1 MITLKNV
8 GLILFDI
15 DGVIRSVENSYRLSL
30 KKTVYK
36 FSGWEPSY
44 MDIDNAKN
52 EGIWNNDWDLSLE
65 FIKRFKKKR
74 NLNIEIPPR
83 EEIVKCFEELY
94 FGGDPNEDSKYWS
107 GFIKNEELLVD
118 KKLFNLLE
126 SNGIIWGFVS
136 GAESASAKFVLEKR
150 LGLKSPPLISMGD
163 APDKPDPKGLI
174 ELSKKLIGGK
184 LGTSNI
190 PIGYVGDTI
199 ADINTVMNAKKE
211 IPSQKFVSI
220 GIAPPHLHVKSR
232 LNERKSYEKNLQDA
246 GADLI
251 LNSIN
256 EINKSSKEF
265 FLCFFLIRILIFY
278 KRFQKFIEKYWFN
291 FIRHRWCNTQRGE

>member
-1 MITLKNV
+1 MLFFYKNTNLLSKALKNTLKYS

-44 MDIDNAKN
+44 IDIDNAKN

-65 FIKRFKKKR
+65 LIKRYIKKE
-74 NLNIEIPPR
+74 NLKLQIPSR
-83 EEIVKCFEELY
+83 EAIVKCFEEFY
-94 FGGDPNEDSKYWS
+94 FGGDPNNNSNYWS
-107 GFIKNEELLVD
+107 GFILNEELLVNKEFFD
-118 KKLFNLLE
+118 KLQ

-163 APDKPDPKGLI
+163 APDKPDPKGFI
-174 ELSKKLIGGK
+174 NLSKKL
-184 LGTSNI
+184 LGNTLGPSNI
-190 PIGYVGDTI
+190 PIAYVGDTI
-199 ADINTVMNAKKE
+199 ADINTVMNARKE
-211 IPSQKFVSI
+211 IPSQKFISI
-220 GIAPPHLHVKSR
+220 GLAPPHLHLKSR
-232 LNERKSYEKNLQDA
+232 LKERNSYESNLRIA

-256 EINKSSKEF
+256 DLENINLAVF
-265 FLCFFLIRILIFY
+265 
-278 KRFQKFIEKYWFN
+278 
-291 FIRHRWCNTQRGE
+291 

>member
-1 MITLKNV
+1 LKNI

-44 MDIDNAKN
+44 IDIDNAKN

-65 FIKRFKKKR
+65 LIRRCIKKE
-74 NLNIEIPPR
+74 NLNLKIPPR
-83 EEIVKCFEELY
+83 EEIVNCFEKFY
-94 FGGDPNEDSKYWS
+94 FGGDPNKDSKNWS
-107 GFIKNEELLVD
+107 GFITNEELLVD
-118 KKLFNLLE
+118 KNFFDLLQ

-136 GAESASAKFVLEKR
+136 GAEAASAKFILEKR
-150 LGLKSPPLISMGD
+150 IGLKSPPLISMGD

-174 ELSKKLIGGK
+174 NLSKKLIGDK
-184 LGTSNI
+184 LGESNI
-190 PIGYVGDTI
+190 PIAYVGDTI
-199 ADINTVMNAKKE
+199 ADIITVINARKE
-211 IPSQKFVSI
+211 IPSQKFISI
-220 GIAPPHLHVKSR
+220 GLAPPHLHLKSR
-232 LNERKSYEKNLQDA
+232 IKERISYELNLRNA

-256 EINKSSKEF
+256 DLKDIN
-265 FLCFFLIRILIFY
+265 LD
-278 KRFQKFIEKYWFN
+278 KF
-291 FIRHRWCNTQRGE
+291 